1 MKTSSEAFAI
11 EAAGISKRY
20 NRHWI
25 IKDLSFR
32 FENGVYAITGPNGS
46 GKSTLMQMLWGQ
58 LPPSSGKVTFYAG
71 DQTMP
76 LDSAHRFINVAA
88 PYMDLIE
95 EFTLREHLHF
105 HYHIKCP
112 VNDLSIEQIIDRLN
126 LQGEADKRI
135 ADFSS
140 GMKQRL
146 KIGLALLSQ
155 ANAIFLDEP
164 TTNLDAATRQWYQSL
179 LPEVS
184 KTSILIIASN
194 NEDEYPANAIRLNVP
209 DYKKA

>member
-25 IKDLSFR
+25 IRNLSFR
-32 FENGVYAITGPNGS
+32 FEKGVYAITGPNGS

-58 LPPSSGKVTFYAG
+58 LPPSSGTVTFRSGEQIVPMDY
-71 DQTMP
+71 
-76 LDSAHRFINVAA
+76 AHRFINIAA

-105 HYHIKCP
+105 HYRIKRP
-112 VNDLSIEQIIDRLN
+112 ADNLSIEQIVDRLK
-126 LQGEADKRI
+126 LQAEVDKRVS
-135 ADFSS
+135 DFSS

-146 KIGLALLSQ
+146 KIGLALFSQ
-155 ANAIFLDEP
+155 AHAIFLDEP
-164 TTNLDAATRQWYQSL
+164 TTNLDAATREWYRSL
-179 LPEVS
+179 LPEMS
-184 KTSILIIASN
+184 KTSILLIASN
-194 NEDEYPANAIRLNVP
+194 NEDEYPANAIRLNIP
-209 DYKKA
+209 DYKKG